1 MTNHWGV
8 IFIWHEPIWHSFFT
22 FFNIR
27 ITGYDRTF
35 PGCLHVACRGIF
47 SQGLPGLK
55 KWGCVFDQ
63 LQVGQLSQV
72 LHWGK
77 GRTLFCFTF
86 LKAFPGQCCF
96 GRSVHLGCWVAAS
109 HLVLKLEWV
118 RSCQR
123 LDWEI
128 WMQAG
133 NSSNSFS
140 QIGTVRK
147 TLENHNYFRQ
157 NTKFASFLNIM

>member
-1 MTNHWGV
+1 MTWTNLTQLFHL
-8 IFIWHEPIWHSFFT
+8 FQYPNYRIWQNVFQYSSTLPAEASLVMASLDCKSEAVSLT
-22 FFNIR
+22 S
-27 ITGYDRTF
+27 
-35 PGCLHVACRGIF
+35 CRLANSVKFCIE
-47 SQGLPGLK
+47 
-55 KWGCVFDQ
+55 
-63 LQVGQLSQV
+63 
-72 LHWGK
+72 GK
-77 GRTLFCFTF
+77 DWTLFCFTF

-133 NSSNSFS
+133 NSCNSFS